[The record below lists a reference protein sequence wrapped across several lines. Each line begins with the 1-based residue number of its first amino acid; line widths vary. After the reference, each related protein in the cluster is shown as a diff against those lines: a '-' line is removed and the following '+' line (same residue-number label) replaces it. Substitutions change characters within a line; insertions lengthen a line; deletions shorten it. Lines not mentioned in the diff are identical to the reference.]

1 MESCYSGPF
10 IVLRNVSIQN
20 LYGDKLAPFR
30 CLISGVAFQVRQ
42 SLASFTSTPIFDV
55 RLIKDKLTGTS
66 RGFCFVEF
74 GSIEVSRKEDEFVLY
89 NNSITSKLFCL
100 EPCSKSHLLSI
111 YFKMSQQEEAYTQ
124 QTMALLVL
132 NCLLGDSV
140 LVPKE
145 A

>member
-1 MESCYSGPF
+1 MESCYFGPF

-20 LYGDKLAPFR
+20 LYGDKLASFR

-74 GSIEVSRKEDEFVLY
+74 GSIEVSPKENEFVLY
-89 NNSITSKLFCL
+89 NNSIT
-100 EPCSKSHLLSI
+100 
-111 YFKMSQQEEAYTQ
+111 
-124 QTMALLVL
+124 L
-132 NCLLGDSV
+132 NCFAWSPAVRVTSYRFTSKCHSRKKRTLNKLW
-140 LVPKE
+140 LY
-145 A
+145 